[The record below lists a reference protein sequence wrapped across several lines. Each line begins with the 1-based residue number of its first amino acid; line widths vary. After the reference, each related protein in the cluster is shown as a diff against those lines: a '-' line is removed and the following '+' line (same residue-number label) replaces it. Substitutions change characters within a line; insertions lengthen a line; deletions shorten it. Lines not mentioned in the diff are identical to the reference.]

1 MIAAARH
8 LPFEHIPCFAHS
20 LQRSITVSLQN
31 SLFGNVLAKCRK
43 VVGHFKHSPANAAEL
58 DQKQIEHGQKK
69 ESLVQDVPTRWNSTL
84 AMIQSIRRNEQ
95 PLRDVLSTHTKIAMP
110 TTAEMDKL
118 HRLEMLLEPC
128 RYVTEL
134 LGGEKYVSCSV
145 ALPALCHVSRVMESS
160 DEDPAYVN
168 TFKATFRK
176 DLETRKENP
185 NIVYLKIA
193 TALDP
198 RFKDLKCL
206 PRAERS
212 EVWASVR
219 EHVVV
224 AEKPVEEK
232 TSEPPKKK
240 LTLLANS
247 SESDSEQEDDSIEN
261 NVRRYRAEPTISS
274 DSCPLEWWS
283 KHAHSHS
290 MLAPY
295 AQKYLGTPATP
306 VPCERLF
313 SLAGHIVQKKR
324 ASLSS
329 ENVNNLVCLSNWL
342 TGYVYCFF
350 YQTA

>member
-1 MIAAARH
+1 M
-8 LPFEHIPCFAHS
+8 C
-20 LQRSITVSLQN
+20 
-31 SLFGNVLAKCRK
+31 
-43 VVGHFKHSPANAAEL
+43 
-58 DQKQIEHGQKK
+58 
-69 ESLVQDVPTRWNSTL
+69 
-84 AMIQSIRRNEQ
+84 
-95 PLRDVLSTHTKIAMP
+95 
-110 TTAEMDKL
+110 
-118 HRLEMLLEPC
+118 C

-160 DEDPAYVN
+160 DEDPAYVT
-168 TFKATFRK
+168 TFKTTFRK
-176 DLETRKENP
+176 DLETCKENA
-185 NIVYLKIA
+185 NIAYLKIA
-193 TALDP
+193 TALEP
-198 RFKDLKCL
+198 RFKDHRCL

-212 EVWASVR
+212 EVWALVTNLLK
-219 EHVVV
+219 EQVDVE
-224 AEKPVEEK
+224 EKPVEEK

-240 LTLLANS
+240 LTPLADS
-247 SESDSEQEDDSIEN
+247 SESDSEQEHDSIEN
-261 NVRRYRAEPTISS
+261 NVHRYRAEPTVSS

-295 AQKYLGTPATP
+295 AQKYLGTPATS

-329 ENVNNLVCLSNWL
+329 ENLNNLVCLSNWL

-350 YQTA
+350 IKQDSINALSMAIHFSFVFEFDLIRLFQLGFTLNTYFTAAVLFCF